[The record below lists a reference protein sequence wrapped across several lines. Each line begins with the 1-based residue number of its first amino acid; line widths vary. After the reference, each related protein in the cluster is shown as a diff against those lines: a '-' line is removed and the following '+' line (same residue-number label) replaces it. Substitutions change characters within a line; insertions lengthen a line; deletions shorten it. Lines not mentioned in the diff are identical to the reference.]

1 MQNFRELPTPCLVL
15 NLDAFEANLERMSRF
30 AADRRIALRPHA
42 KTHKCVQVARRQ
54 VARGAIGICVATIA
68 EAEVM
73 AGAGLRGL
81 LITAEMVGEPKIRR
95 LLEVV
100 GEAPDTMVVVDDE
113 RNVAELQQAT
123 KRAGATLQV
132 LIDLDVGQ
140 NRTGIA
146 TGLPAQSLAAAIGGS
161 SHIELVGI
169 CAYAGHLA
177 HLAGF
182 EARQKACR
190 EAWSRALETA
200 ALLRKDGHDIRI
212 ITGAST
218 GSYNIDSEIHGVTEL
233 QAGSYVFMDVEYL
246 GIHKDFAPA
255 LCVLATVIHRSGNK
269 AIVDAGLKAFATD
282 RGFGP
287 SCFDIPDLGYEFAG
301 DEHGRLLLPAD
312 RGSVNLGDK
321 LRFIPPHC
329 DPNVNLYGR
338 IYCVRGE
345 EVVDEWSIM
354 NRGSGYF

>member
-1 MQNFRELPTPCLVL
+1 MKNFRELPTPCLVL
-15 NLDAFEANLERMSRF
+15 NLDAFEANLDRMSRF

-54 VARGAIGICVATIA
+54 VERGAIGICVATIA

-73 AGAGLRGL
+73 AEAGLRGL
-81 LITAEMVGEPKIRR
+81 LITAQMVGEPKTRR

-100 GEAPDTMVVVDDE
+100 GQAPDTMVVVDHED
-113 RNVAELQQAT
+113 NVAALQQAA
-123 KRAGATLQV
+123 KRAGISLQL

-146 TGLPAQSLAAAIGGS
+146 AGPPAQSLAAAIGS
-161 SHIELVGI
+161 SANLELVGI

-200 ALLRKDGHDIRI
+200 DLLRKSGHDIRI
-212 ITGAST
+212 MTGAST

-246 GIHKDFAPA
+246 GIHRDFAPA

-269 AIVDAGLKAFATD
+269 AVVDAGLKAFATD
-282 RGFGP
+282 RAFGP
-287 SCFDIPDLGYEFAG
+287 GSFDVADARYEFAG
-301 DEHGRLLLPAD
+301 DEHGRLLLQPETATV
-312 RGSVNLGDK
+312 RLGDK

-329 DPNVNLYGR
+329 DPNVNLYDR
-338 IYCVRGE
+338 MYCLRDE

-354 NRGSGYF
+354 NRAGGYF